1 MVDMRLSRR
10 QIVIVVVV
18 LVIAVSVIL
27 GSPLFTSH
35 GSSSITFGP
44 R

>member
-1 MVDMRLSRR
+1 MHLNRL
-10 QIVIVVVV
+10 QVITIVVVV
-18 LVIAVSVIL
+18 VVAVSLIL

-44 R
+44 

>member
-1 MVDMRLSRR
+1 MHMHISRP
-10 QIVIVVVV
+10 QIVIIVVI
-18 LVIAVSVIL
+18 LVIGVTVIL

-44 R
+44 